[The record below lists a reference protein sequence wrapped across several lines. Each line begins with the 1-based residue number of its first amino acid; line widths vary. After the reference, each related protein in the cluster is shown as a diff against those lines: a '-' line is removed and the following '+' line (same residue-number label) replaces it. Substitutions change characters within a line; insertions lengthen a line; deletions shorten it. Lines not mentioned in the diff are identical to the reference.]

1 METNTVAGQQ
11 ELCVK
16 PNDIVVVNILC
27 GVTADF
33 FMACRWMHGHE
44 GNKQKTDVHYRSL
57 GGEGNFNWR
66 FLFPFHY
73 LPAEQLC
80 TVDKKVRFNDTS
92 VCLETVL

>member
-1 METNTVAGQQ
+1 
-11 ELCVK
+11 
-16 PNDIVVVNILC
+16 
-27 GVTADF
+27 
-33 FMACRWMHGHE
+33 MHGHE

-80 TVDKKVRFNDTS
+80 TVDKKVRFKDTPA
-92 VCLETVL
+92 CLEMKIYCSPNTMQTQINPLLFLAIPLVQDCHCQLANMIQAK

>member
-1 METNTVAGQQ
+1 M
-11 ELCVK
+11 L
-16 PNDIVVVNILC
+16 
-27 GVTADF
+27 
-33 FMACRWMHGHE
+33 GHE

-80 TVDKKVRFNDTS
+80 TVDKKVRFKLPP
-92 VCLETVL
+92 VCLEVESSPTPKT